1 MKWSEWYPL
10 FRCCF
15 FSNATVSSKYARP
28 NSATFYFPSQNGKN
42 FVTDLLAIRAEL
54 YKFEMVT
61 KTDQQDRGRVKWLSK
76 TKKYRISFA
85 LLNRLDSVRER
96 IQRANSNPQISRA
109 APFTSLLAL
118 TSLQNGSTR
127 PRSCAM
133 TIKNGIVSLFH
144 YETLASSL
152 LYLH

>member
-85 LLNRLDSVRER
+85 LLNRLDSVQPTRVGEWTPTWIR
-96 IQRANSNPQISRA
+96 SRRGMRSFEHDQNWSHLDTRDKTA
-109 APFTSLLAL
+109 RRGPIP
-118 TSLQNGSTR
+118 LQNHPIHHG
-127 PRSCAM
+127 
-133 TIKNGIVSLFH
+133 
-144 YETLASSL
+144 
-152 LYLH
+152 